1 MAGCF
6 PGKAFLKK
14 LTANAAPCYSYKKK
28 WSKEGNLMEERY
40 VRAAEIE
47 WDKLPQDTWLRGIP
61 ALRCLGKLQFSSNIT
76 LFAGENG
83 TGKSTLLEGIAVAC
97 GFNPE
102 GGTFNYRFSTFE
114 EDAGLGTA
122 LRVSKGFRRP
132 PFGYFFRAESFF
144 NVASQAE
151 IYRKKDLGVQ
161 PKEVYYSRYG
171 GRALHEQSHGE
182 SFLSWF
188 QSCNEQGLYLMDE
201 PEAALS
207 PQRQLALLIQM
218 VRMARK
224 GAQFIVASHSPIL
237 LGAPEA
243 VILAFDEQGAR
254 PCTYEETGSY
264 QLTRLFLEDKDR
276 LIKQL
281 LQEEEEDL

>member
-1 MAGCF
+1 
-6 PGKAFLKK
+6 
-14 LTANAAPCYSYKKK
+14 
-28 WSKEGNLMEERY
+28 MEERY
-40 VRAAEIE
+40 IRSVEIAWE
-47 WDKLPQDTWLRGIP
+47 QLPEDTWLRRVP
-61 ALRCLGKLQFSSNIT
+61 ALRTMGKLHFKNNIT
-76 LFAGENG
+76 FFAGENG

-102 GGTFNYRFSTFE
+102 GGTIHYHFSTFDE
-114 EDAGLGTA
+114 GTGLGRA
-122 LRVSKGFRRP
+122 LDVSRGYHRP

-151 IYRKKDLGVQ
+151 VYRNSSLGVL
-161 PKEVYYSRYG
+161 PKEAYYARYG

-207 PQRQLALLIQM
+207 PQRQLALLVQM

-243 VILAFDEQGAR
+243 VILNFDGQGIR
-254 PCTYEETGSY
+254 PCAYEETGSY
-264 QLTRLFLEDKDR
+264 QLTRLFLDGRNR
-276 LIKQL
+276 LIEQL
-281 LQEEEEDL
+281 LQEDEEET

>member
-1 MAGCF
+1 MD
-6 PGKAFLKK
+6 
-14 LTANAAPCYSYKKK
+14 
-28 WSKEGNLMEERY
+28 ERY
-40 VRAAEIE
+40 IRSVEID
-47 WDKLPQDTWLRGIP
+47 WAQLPKDTWLRGIP
-61 ALRCLGKLQFSSNIT
+61 ALDYLGRLQFTRSIT
-76 LFAGENG
+76 FFAGENG
-83 TGKSTLLEGIAVAC
+83 TGKSTLLEGIAEAC

-102 GGTFNYRFSTFE
+102 GGTIHYRFSTFDE
-114 EDAGLGTA
+114 GTGLSQA
-122 LRVSKGFRRP
+122 LRVSRGYKRP

-151 IYRKKDLGVQ
+151 MYRHRSLGEP
-161 PKEVYYSRYG
+161 PKEVYYARYG

-182 SFLSWF
+182 SFLAWF
-188 QSCNEQGLYLMDE
+188 QSCNDQGLYLMDE

-237 LGAPEA
+237 LGAPDA
-243 VILAFDEQGAR
+243 AIFHFDEQGVH

-264 QLTRLFLEDKDR
+264 QLTRLFLDEKDR
-276 LIKQL
+276 LLHQL
-281 LQEEEEDL
+281 LQEEEME

>member
-1 MAGCF
+1 
-6 PGKAFLKK
+6 
-14 LTANAAPCYSYKKK
+14 
-28 WSKEGNLMEERY
+28 MEERY
-40 VRAAEIE
+40 IRSTEID
-47 WDKLPQDTWLRGIP
+47 WDSLPDDTWLRSIP
-61 ALRCLGKLQFSSNIT
+61 ALRRLGKLEFRRNIT
-76 LFAGENG
+76 LFSGENG

-102 GGTFNYRFSTFE
+102 GGNIHYRFSTFDE
-114 EDAGLGTA
+114 GAGLGMA
-122 LRVSKGFRRP
+122 LRVSRGYRRP

-151 IYRKKDLGVQ
+151 VYRNSGLAPVA
-161 PKEVYYSRYG
+161 KEDYYSRYG

-243 VILAFDEQGAR
+243 AIFLFDEQGIT
-254 PCTYEETGSY
+254 PCSYEETSSY
-264 QLTRLFLEDKDR
+264 QLTRLFLDDRDR
-276 LIKQL
+276 LIQQL
-281 LQEEEEDL
+281 LEEEEEI